1 MQKIN
6 NRLAHL
12 RNMMRVHNLSA
23 YIVPGTDP
31 HAGEYIADHWKER
44 DWISGFD
51 GSAGTVAVTLEKA
64 GVWVDSRYYLQADE
78 QLQGTA
84 YETMKMGLPNVPDI
98 IAWLKHQLKSGDQV
112 GVNPEMFS
120 VNAFAAMKEALGR
133 KDINLVQLDLIRE
146 IWLDR
151 PAVPENPIFIFDEK
165 LSGKSSLE
173 KIDALRQM
181 MKNAQADV
189 FVTNTLDE
197 IAWLFNIRGS
207 DVDYNPVAIAYASV
221 SGQEAILYISQEKIR
236 DEVRRYLDTQ
246 SIIIKD
252 YSAIYED
259 LASFPDDKKVL
270 FDGAKLNRSLFECI
284 PSACSTIAMPS
295 PIAQMKSIKNE
306 TELAGVRKAMI
317 KDGVALTRFFIWLEE
332 NVGSGKLTEL
342 SITDKLHDFRAEQTD
357 FYGESFATI
366 AGYAG
371 HGAIVHYKADE
382 KSDATILPEGILLL
396 DSGAQFLHGT
406 TDITRTVALS
416 TPTLQ
421 QKADYTLVL
430 KGHIGLATAKFPVG
444 TRGSQLDVLA
454 RKAMWDK
461 GLNYGHGTGHG
472 VGHFLNVHEGPQNIR
487 MDENPTILQPGMII
501 SNEPGLY
508 RTHEYGIRI
517 ENLILVVPGMQTEFG
532 SFLKFETLTYFPIST
547 NLIDKDLLTTEE
559 LNWLNAYHQTVYDKL
574 APHLSDA
581 ERLWLQEKTKAI

>member
-1 MQKIN
+1 
-6 NRLAHL
+6 
-12 RNMMRVHNLSA
+12 
-23 YIVPGTDP
+23 
-31 HAGEYIADHWKER
+31 
-44 DWISGFD
+44 
-51 GSAGTVAVTLEKA
+51 
-64 GVWVDSRYYLQADE
+64 
-78 QLQGTA
+78 
-84 YETMKMGLPNVPDI
+84 
-98 IAWLKHQLKSGDQV
+98 
-112 GVNPEMFS
+112 
-120 VNAFAAMKEALGR
+120 
-133 KDINLVQLDLIRE
+133 
-146 IWLDR
+146 
-151 PAVPENPIFIFDEK
+151 
-165 LSGKSSLE
+165 
-173 KIDALRQM
+173 

-382 KSDATILPEGILLL
+382 KSDATILPGGILLL

-454 RKAMWDK
+454 RQAMWDK

-517 ENLILVVPGMQTEFG
+517 ENLILVVAGMQTEFG
-532 SFLKFETLTYFPIST
+532 GFLKFETLTYFPIST

-559 LNWLNAYHQTVYDKL
+559 LNWLNVYHQTVYDKL
-574 APHLSDA
+574 APHLRDA